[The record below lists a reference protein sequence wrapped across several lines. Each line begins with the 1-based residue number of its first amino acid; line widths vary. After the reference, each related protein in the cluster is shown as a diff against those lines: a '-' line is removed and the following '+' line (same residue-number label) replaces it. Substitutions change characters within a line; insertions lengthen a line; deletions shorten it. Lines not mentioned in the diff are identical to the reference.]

1 MLNDVLVEANAL
13 EEEGSLGQ
21 GILSLEL
28 FVIFLGVHVVVIKRA
43 LTLRRGRI
51 AEAVRVLRLAGISRL
66 IGQLESALDA
76 LVLQFILLH
85 VNMQLLLIAETHGF
99 VETKKWQLGLLQA
112 FTVAVF
118 RCKADAV

>member
-66 IGQLESALDA
+66 IGKLESALDA
-76 LVLQFILLH
+76 LQFILLH